1 MFIDT
6 GTLIAT
12 VIALISQFIL
22 LVVMFR
28 SAYKWEQAYHSVVR
42 KLKIERAARDYS
54 VRNS

>member
-1 MFIDT
+1 MYIDT

-12 VIALISQFIL
+12 VIALVSQFIL